1 MVKKSHIAVL
11 TAVLVVAVGFLPAC
25 GARKPVVPEQ
35 GVEQTVQAAVV
46 ATNAA
51 ATEQAVAIS
60 TAVAETM
67 AAEAKSAPS
76 ATPTPADTATA
87 AATATAPAVEAEATA
102 APEPSSTATAEA
114 AAPTA
119 TPVPPTPIPV
129 PPSPTPAD
137 TVTMSEEELAA
148 LIDTAVNEAV
158 AASEA
163 ATDATEAAAEDGSIS
178 EEEIEELEALLMVAT
193 YTIEAANALIMDYYG
208 LYAAYAEEALFL
220 LTEIEQDLE
229 YMAESMAIITA
240 IVEQGAEAATAAIT
254 QLEEAAAQAAIS
266 FVEAQQLSQTW
277 GTQLQREL
285 QARVDAALAVPASQI
300 ATDRQSAILSVE
312 AYIESVRSSLA
323 DSVITAEELARV
335 SLDGAN
341 ATASLKAQGG
351 RQLESLV
358 DPINSLT
365 ADLARGNIPQA
376 KSSVSSLEAGF
387 NSRRR

>member
-11 TAVLVVAVGFLPAC
+11 IVVLVVAVSFLPTC
-25 GARKPVVPEQ
+25 GARKPVVSEQ
-35 GVEQTVQAAVV
+35 EVEQTVQAAVV

-51 ATEQAVAIS
+51 ATEQAAAIS

-67 AAEAKSAPS
+67 AAETESAPP

-87 AATATAPAVEAEATA
+87 PVVEAEATT

-119 TPVPPTPIPV
+119 TSVPPTPISV

-158 AASEA
+158 AASAA

-178 EEEIEELEALLMVAT
+178 EEEVEELEALLMVAT

-229 YMAESMAIITA
+229 YMAESMAAITA
-240 IVEQGAEAATAAIT
+240 IVEHGAEAATAAIT

-285 QARVDAALAVPASQI
+285 QARVDTALAVPASQI

-335 SLDGAN
+335 SLDRAN

-351 RQLESLV
+351 R
-358 DPINSLT
+358 
-365 ADLARGNIPQA
+365 
-376 KSSVSSLEAGF
+376 
-387 NSRRR
+387 